1 MRTIIIFAMILTFI
15 FAMVGCNANSEP
27 DKKAV
32 ESSSANAI
40 VDITQAEDLFEKTED
55 ETVEKSTFAEEKTQ
69 SPATKIDTEK
79 VSKEPIF
86 SQTTTANTEPKQD
99 THTQTE
105 PPKNEK
111 SAREITTNTVSEVT
125 TAIEQIEEFDKSYW
139 MQDTIKNINIDL
151 LIPFE
156 NHPFKKRDGIEN
168 EELKDSVKENGLLQP
183 IIVRSFSAGT
193 FEIISGHRRVEVC
206 KELGIQTIPA
216 IVRDMTKDEA
226 VIAMVDSNLQREHL
240 LPSEKAFAY
249 KMKLEAIK
257 HQGKTSCQ
265 VGAKSRTD
273 EQIAETVKDS
283 ARQVQRYI
291 RLTHLI
297 PELLKLVD
305 EERIA
310 FTPAVELSYL
320 PENEQRMLAEEIEY
334 TDATPSLSQAQRL
347 RKFSEQGRLSI
358 DTIFAVLSEEKPNQ
372 KEQVKFKTEDIR
384 KYFPK
389 SYTSLDMQ
397 KTIITLLEKWQKQR
411 ERNRGEAR

>member
-1 MRTIIIFAMILTFI
+1 M
-15 FAMVGCNANSEP
+15 
-27 DKKAV
+27 
-32 ESSSANAI
+32 
-40 VDITQAEDLFEKTED
+40 TE
-55 ETVEKSTFAEEKTQ
+55 
-69 SPATKIDTEK
+69 
-79 VSKEPIF
+79 
-86 SQTTTANTEPKQD
+86 
-99 THTQTE
+99 
-105 PPKNEK
+105 
-111 SAREITTNTVSEVT
+111 
-125 TAIEQIEEFDKSYW
+125 
-139 MQDTIKNINIDL
+139 TIKNINIDL

-156 NHPFKKRDGIEN
+156 NHPFKKRNGIEK
-168 EELKDSVKENGLLQP
+168 EELTESVKESGLLEP

-193 FEIISGHRRVEVC
+193 YEIISGHRRVEVC

-249 KMKLEAIK
+249 KMKLEALK
-257 HQGKTSCQ
+257 HQGKATSRQ
-265 VGAKSRTD
+265 LVGKL
-273 EQIAETVKDS
+273 ES
-283 ARQVQRYI
+283 ADKISESESGRQVQRYI
-291 RLTHLI
+291 RLTYLI

-320 PENEQRMLAEEIEY
+320 PENEQKMLVEEIEY

-347 RKFSEQGRLSI
+347 RKSSEQGRLST

-397 KTIITLLEKWQKQR
+397 KTIINLLERWQRQR
-411 ERNRGEAR
+411 ERNRGDER

>member
-1 MRTIIIFAMILTFI
+1 
-15 FAMVGCNANSEP
+15 
-27 DKKAV
+27 
-32 ESSSANAI
+32 
-40 VDITQAEDLFEKTED
+40 
-55 ETVEKSTFAEEKTQ
+55 
-69 SPATKIDTEK
+69 
-79 VSKEPIF
+79 
-86 SQTTTANTEPKQD
+86 
-99 THTQTE
+99 
-105 PPKNEK
+105 
-111 SAREITTNTVSEVT
+111 
-125 TAIEQIEEFDKSYW
+125 
-139 MQDTIKNINIDL
+139 MQETIKNINMDL

-183 IIVRSFSAGT
+183 IIVHSFSAGT
-193 FEIISGHRRVEVC
+193 FEIISGHRRVEAC
-206 KELGIQTIPA
+206 KELGIQTVPA
-216 IVRDMTKDEA
+216 IVRDMPKDEA

-249 KMKLEAIK
+249 KMKLEALK
-257 HQGKTSCQ
+257 HQGKTTFRQ
-265 VGAKSRTD
+265 LVGKL
-273 EQIAETVKDS
+273 ES
-283 ARQVQRYI
+283 ADKISESESGRQVQRYI

-310 FTPAVELSYL
+310 FTPAVEISYL
-320 PENEQRMLAEEIEY
+320 PENEQKMLAEEIEY

-397 KTIITLLEKWQKQR
+397 KTIITLLEKWQRQR
-411 ERNRGEAR
+411 ERNRGEER

>member
-1 MRTIIIFAMILTFI
+1 
-15 FAMVGCNANSEP
+15 
-27 DKKAV
+27 
-32 ESSSANAI
+32 
-40 VDITQAEDLFEKTED
+40 
-55 ETVEKSTFAEEKTQ
+55 
-69 SPATKIDTEK
+69 
-79 VSKEPIF
+79 
-86 SQTTTANTEPKQD
+86 
-99 THTQTE
+99 
-105 PPKNEK
+105 
-111 SAREITTNTVSEVT
+111 
-125 TAIEQIEEFDKSYW
+125 
-139 MQDTIKNINIDL
+139 MQETIKNINIDL

-168 EELKDSVKENGLLQP
+168 EELKESIQENGLLQP

-193 FEIISGHRRVEVC
+193 YEIISGHRRVEVC
-206 KELGIQTIPA
+206 KKLGIQTVPA

-257 HQGKTSCQ
+257 HQGKATSRQ
-265 VGAKSRTD
+265 VVGKL
-273 EQIAETVKDS
+273 ES
-283 ARQVQRYI
+283 ANKISESESGRQVQRYI

-320 PENEQRMLAEEIEY
+320 PDNEQKILAEEIEY

-347 RKFSEQGRLSI
+347 RKFSEQGKLSI

-397 KTIITLLEKWQKQR
+397 KTIITLLEKWHRQR
-411 ERNRGEAR
+411 ERNRGGER

>member
-1 MRTIIIFAMILTFI
+1 
-15 FAMVGCNANSEP
+15 
-27 DKKAV
+27 
-32 ESSSANAI
+32 
-40 VDITQAEDLFEKTED
+40 
-55 ETVEKSTFAEEKTQ
+55 
-69 SPATKIDTEK
+69 
-79 VSKEPIF
+79 
-86 SQTTTANTEPKQD
+86 
-99 THTQTE
+99 
-105 PPKNEK
+105 
-111 SAREITTNTVSEVT
+111 
-125 TAIEQIEEFDKSYW
+125 
-139 MQDTIKNINIDL
+139 MQENVKNINIDL
-151 LIPFE
+151 LVPFE

-168 EELKDSVKENGLLQP
+168 EELTESVKENGLLEP

-193 FEIISGHRRVEVC
+193 YEIISGHRRVEAC
-206 KELGIQTIPA
+206 KELGIQIVPA
-216 IVRDMTKDEA
+216 IVREMSKDEA

-249 KMKLEAIK
+249 KMKLEATK
-257 HQGKTSCQ
+257 HQGKATSRQ
-265 VGAKSRTD
+265 VVGKL
-273 EQIAETVKDS
+273 ES
-283 ARQVQRYI
+283 ADKISESESGRQVQRYI

-320 PENEQRMLAEEIEY
+320 SENEQRILAEEIAY

-397 KTIITLLEKWQKQR
+397 KTIITLLEKWQRQR